1 MLSGDVQKNFPVS
14 GVELPGEGFKL
25 LECRTRF
32 RQASGTE
39 VAAYEDAPGG
49 VGRCVAGMDQDAGT
63 VGNIRE
69 IDF

>member
-1 MLSGDVQKNFPVS
+1 MS
-14 GVELPGEGFKL
+14 GVELPSEGFKL
-25 LECRTRF
+25 LECRTGF

-39 VAAYEDAPGG
+39 VAAHEDTPGG
-49 VGRCVAGMDQDAGT
+49 VGGSVTGMDQDAGT